1 MFLWCKST
9 SLWMS
14 AYFCLVIWLSSLFI
28 THCFASLMAST
39 QARIHVLSLIFPTND
54 RINSAPF
61 LLPKSTFLVG
71 SNALNFAFKVPN
83 AFSTGA
89 SSGLYGAK
97 NLTSN
102 GSFST
107 HCFVSLDQC
116 VGALSIRAIG
126 ISDVCKFSFLN
137 KSSSSLK
144 NMQNIF
150 EFAVFCRII
159 PNHLQSLQVASMSQA
174 RPLNLSLRMG

>member
-1 MFLWCKST
+1 MQIHFSLNECIFLFSN
-9 SLWMS
+9 LIIIFI
-14 AYFCLVIWLSSLFI
+14 YYSLFCFFDGLYPS
-28 THCFASLMAST
+28 THPCALFD
-39 QARIHVLSLIFPTND
+39 FPTND

-107 HCFVSLDQC
+107 HCFVSLDQW

-137 KSSSSLK
+137 KSSSSLR

-150 EFAVFCRII
+150 EFAVF
-159 PNHLQSLQVASMSQA
+159 L
-174 RPLNLSLRMG
+174 